1 MQIQKVSRPPRV
13 LKGKPNVCLG
23 LFAFL
28 IAVVTVGFSGCS
40 GYTSNAQSTGG
51 GGTGGGGTSTGVLTP
66 SATTL
71 SFGNVAVGSTATLPL
86 SVTNTGTDAVNISAA
101 SISGG
106 VFTVISG
113 SGSAT
118 LAAGQTDTVQVQFAP
133 TSITPATG
141 TLSVT
146 SDASNPSL
154 SIALTGT
161 GLQAQISANP
171 TSVNFGGIAVGYTDS
186 VPIILRNTG
195 NQTLSFS
202 QVSVAGTGFGQTG
215 LTTSTTIAAGATTTF
230 NATFNPSATGT
241 VNGSITLATNGA
253 PSPLV
258 INLSGNGQAT
268 SLLLGASPTTLA
280 FANVLDQ
287 SSSQKT
293 TSITNNGNANVT
305 ISSVIV
311 AGAGF
316 TASGIPNGTVL
327 TPGQSVPL
335 TVTFAPTSGGVV
347 SGANISIASN
357 ATNSPALVT
366 LSGTGMHSVVLSWTA
381 SPTGGVTYN
390 VFRGSSPGGE
400 GTTPINTSPVNLLTF
415 TDTSVSPGGN
425 YYYTVEAVNSAG
437 SSAPSNEAPAS
448 IPNP

>member
-1 MQIQKVSRPPRV
+1 MRTIQVSRPPRV

-23 LFAFL
+23 LLAGLAFVA
-28 IAVVTVGFSGCS
+28 AVGLSGCA

-51 GGTGGGGTSTGVLTP
+51 GGTGGGSTSTGVLTP
-66 SATTL
+66 SVSSL

-86 SVTNTGTDAVNISAA
+86 SVTNTGTDTVNISAA

-146 SDASNPSL
+146 SDASNPLL
-154 SIALTGT
+154 SIALSGT

-186 VPIILRNTG
+186 IPIILKNTG
-195 NQTLSFS
+195 NQTLTFS
-202 QVSVAGTGFGQTG
+202 QVSVTGSGFAQTG
-215 LTTSTTIAAGATTTF
+215 LSTSTTIAAGATTTF
-230 NATFNPSATGT
+230 NATFDPSATGT
-241 VNGSITLATNGA
+241 ANGSITLATNGS

-258 INLSGNGQAT
+258 ISLTGNGQAT
-268 SLLLGASPTTLA
+268 SLLLGASPATLA
-280 FANVLDQ
+280 FGNVLDQ

-305 ISSVIV
+305 ISGVTV
-311 AGAGF
+311 TGAGF
-316 TASGIPNGTVL
+316 TASGIANGTVL
-327 TPGQSVPL
+327 TPGQSVTL
-335 TVTFAPTSGGVV
+335 TVTFAPTSGGAV
-347 SGANISIASN
+347 SGANVSIASN
-357 ATNSPALVT
+357 ATNSPAVVALT
-366 LSGTGMHSVVLSWTA
+366 GTGMHSVVLTWDA
-381 SPTGGVTYN
+381 SPTSGVTYN

-415 TDTSVSPGGN
+415 TDTNVTPGGS